1 MKKIKVVE
9 LFAGVGGFRLGL
21 EKNKQFEVVWSN
33 QWEPASKAQHASEIY
48 VNKFGSDGH
57 SNEDIETVLTSNI
70 PDHDLLCGGF
80 PCQDYSVASTLKN
93 SKGLI
98 GKKGV
103 LWWSIHRILSEKKN
117 KPKLLLLENVDRLLV
132 SPSNQRG
139 RDFAVMLKSLD
150 DLGYAVEW
158 RVINAGEYGMPQRRR
173 RVFFLGYL
181 KDSKIYKE
189 LAKNT
194 QENWI
199 LKTGVLAKGFKN
211 SFEGEENTF
220 SFDGDLVNVSD
231 TFNKGGGKSLF
242 KNSGIMINGEV
253 YTCRTK
259 AVYKGKKRVTLG
271 DILEKGRVD
280 EEFYIDKSSL
290 PKWDYLKGSKKEKR
304 VTSSGFEYNYAEGAM
319 IFPDDL
325 NKPSRTIITSEGG
338 ASPSRF
344 RHVVKT
350 KFGLRRLTP
359 LELERLNMF
368 PDNFTKLED
377 VSNSRRG
384 FLMGNALVVGVVT
397 KIGSKIIQKLS

>member
-1 MKKIKVVE
+1 MEKIKVVE

-33 QWEPASKAQHASEIY
+33 QWEPASKAQHASDIY
-48 VNKFGSDGH
+48 VKRFGADGH
-57 SNEDIETVLTSNI
+57 NNEDIETVPTSDI

-158 RVINAGEYGMPQRRR
+158 RILNAGEYGMPQRRR

-181 KDSKIYKE
+181 KGSKIYKE
-189 LAKNT
+189 LAKDT
-194 QENWI
+194 LENWI

-211 SFEGEENTF
+211 SFDGEENTF
-220 SFDGDLVNVSD
+220 TLDGDLVNVSNN
-231 TFNKGGGKSLF
+231 FNKVGRKSLF
-242 KNSGIMINGEV
+242 KNSGVMIKGSV
-253 YTCRTK
+253 YTCKTK
-259 AVYKGKKRVTLG
+259 AVYTGKKRVVLG
-271 DILEKGRVD
+271 DILEEGKVE
-280 EEFYIDKSSL
+280 EEFYIDKSHL
-290 PKWDYLKGSKKEKR
+290 DRWDYLKSAKKEKR
-304 VTSSGFEYNYAEGAM
+304 VSSSGFEYNYAEGAM

-325 NKPSRTIITSEGG
+325 KKPSRTIITSEGG

-350 KFGLRRLTP
+350 KHGLRRLTP

-368 PDNFTKLED
+368 PDNFTKLEG

-384 FLMGNALVVGVVT
+384 FLMGNALVVGIVT
-397 KIGSKIIQKLS
+397 KIGNVLQKSYL